1 MIVSAKDKAQ
11 DVKRGGC
18 MLSQI
23 DSVYTKLSSS
33 IDVLLVFNFKRVIE
47 LLMTIS
53 IFSQIRLIINKNI
66 GVDDTCVYNPNR
78 IG

>member
-1 MIVSAKDKAQ
+1 MVITRDKVQGEKLDNQQVSHT
-11 DVKRGGC
+11 
-18 MLSQI
+18 
-23 DSVYTKLSSS
+23 DSIYTKLYSS

-53 IFSQIRLIINKNI
+53 IFSQIRLIINKDI
-66 GVDDTCVYNPNR
+66 CVDDTCVYNSNQ

>member
-1 MIVSAKDKAQ
+1 MVITRDKVQGEKLDNQQVSHT
-11 DVKRGGC
+11 
-18 MLSQI
+18 
-23 DSVYTKLSSS
+23 DSIYTILYSS

-53 IFSQIRLIINKNI
+53 IFSQIRLIINKDI
-66 GVDDTCVYNPNR
+66 CVDDTCVYNSNQ

>member
-1 MIVSAKDKAQ
+1 
-11 DVKRGGC
+11 
-18 MLSQI
+18 
-23 DSVYTKLSSS
+23 
-33 IDVLLVFNFKRVIE
+33 LVFNFKRVIE